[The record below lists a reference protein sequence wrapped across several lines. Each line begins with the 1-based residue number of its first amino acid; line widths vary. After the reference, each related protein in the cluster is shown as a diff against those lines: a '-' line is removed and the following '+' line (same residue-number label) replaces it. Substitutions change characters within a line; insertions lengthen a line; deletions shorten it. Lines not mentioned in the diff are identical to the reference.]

1 MIASK
6 ALPTTCCLLPE
17 LRLFRSSPA
26 QSFLTVGKS
35 LHLNDP
41 TLTNGIDVCK
51 IDVGPLA
58 AALGPDVRM
67 NKHHNAIADRHK
79 LYRLTRSFGKGGTRL
94 AEVASRPFAAMV
106 GPASRKL
113 RWLTPLDMFVER
125 SHGRID
131 VPAIERSVCP
141 TKSDDCAFPVLGL
154 GFPRGPP
161 FPPGHIRS
169 DKGRQQH
176 KTSRLTNGSYFETAL
191 SNES

>member
-17 LRLFRSSPA
+17 LHSPLQPSAELPDGWQMLASERSYPHEWYRRLQDRCRSS
-26 QSFLTVGKS
+26 Q
-35 LHLNDP
+35 
-41 TLTNGIDVCK
+41 
-51 IDVGPLA
+51 

-125 SHGRID
+125 SHSRID

-141 TKSDDCAFPVLGL
+141 TKSDDCAFQFLGWAFHVDLLSRPV
-154 GFPRGPP
+154 
-161 FPPGHIRS
+161 
-169 DKGRQQH
+169 
-176 KTSRLTNGSYFETAL
+176 TSVQTKAGSNTKHRV
-191 SNES
+191 